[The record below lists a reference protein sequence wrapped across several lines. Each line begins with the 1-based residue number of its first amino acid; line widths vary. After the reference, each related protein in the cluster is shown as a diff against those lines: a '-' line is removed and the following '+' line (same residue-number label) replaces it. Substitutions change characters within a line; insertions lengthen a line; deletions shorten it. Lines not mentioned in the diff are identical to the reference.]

1 MTCRIRKSTAS
12 GYGICVAIHAQ
23 LSLAEEIMTTLVAGA
38 NSRTIGWGIAI
49 LAGIVAMI
57 VFAIIEMAFS
67 WAMRG
72 TPPWTPL
79 AIFGTVTLHAIVPS
93 AAVGGGPR
101 TAAAGAALL
110 VALGALSGVILA
122 ILVHR
127 VGTATAAIVG
137 VVFGIA
143 MYAIDMYG
151 VARIFPS
158 LVGLRDWMSA
168 LAYVIQGA
176 LTAGLYKVMTRD
188 VDEAIPEGTG
198 HDLRDLRNVRLV

>member
-1 MTCRIRKSTAS
+1 
-12 GYGICVAIHAQ
+12 
-23 LSLAEEIMTTLVAGA
+23 MTTLVAGA
-38 NSRTIGWGIAI
+38 NSRTIGWGTAI

-57 VFAIIEMAFS
+57 VFAVIEMAFS

-72 TPPWTPL
+72 TSPGTPL
-79 AIFGTVTLHAIVPS
+79 VIFGTVTLHAVLPS
-93 AAVGGGPR
+93 APVGGGPR

-110 VALGALSGVILA
+110 LALGALSGIIVA
-122 ILVHR
+122 VLVNR

-143 MYAIDMYG
+143 IYAVDMYG

-158 LVGLRDWMSA
+158 LVGLLDWMSA

-188 VDEAIPEGTG
+188 VVGVTPESTG
-198 HDLRDLRNVRLV
+198 HDLRDLRHVRLV

>member
-1 MTCRIRKSTAS
+1 MA
-12 GYGICVAIHAQ
+12 
-23 LSLAEEIMTTLVAGA
+23 TLVAGA

-143 MYAIDMYG
+143 MYAVDMYG